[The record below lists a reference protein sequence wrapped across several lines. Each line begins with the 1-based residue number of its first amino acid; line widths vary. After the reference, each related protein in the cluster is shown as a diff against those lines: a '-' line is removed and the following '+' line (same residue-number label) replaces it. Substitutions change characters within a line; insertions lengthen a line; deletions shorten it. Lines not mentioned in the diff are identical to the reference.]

1 MTWRIVQASAIG
13 TSHHKIGEACEDE
26 CFAESLRG
34 PDGGEY
40 FLGLVSDGAG
50 SASHGRCGASLA
62 CEKGRDV
69 IEQWVHNEASH
80 CQPTVPTVR
89 SWVTAIR
96 SHILE
101 SAKAKNLNPRNF
113 ACTLL
118 GAVIGNRNAVF
129 FQVGDGA
136 IVMGEHNDLHPVFWP
151 DNGQYANMT
160 YFITDDDAL
169 DHLQWKCI
177 FLDKPPPLTVKRTS
191 NRDIRVSSCETSLP
205 CEIAMFSDG
214 LQRLALV
221 YQSKTAYQPFFDPM
235 FRTLRQA
242 NLAACDRLSYELFLF
257 LGSPQVNERTDDDK
271 TLILAVR

>member
-1 MTWRIVQASAIG
+1 MTWRIVQASASG
-13 TSHHKIGEACEDE
+13 TAHNKIGEACEDE
-26 CFAESLRG
+26 CLAEVLRA
-34 PDGGEY
+34 PNGEEC

-50 SASHGRCGASLA
+50 SASHGRFGAELA

-69 IEQWVHNEASH
+69 IEQWVRNEASY
-80 CQPTVPTVR
+80 CQFTVLTVT
-89 SWVTAIR
+89 SWITAIR
-96 SHILE
+96 NHIFE
-101 SAKAKNLNPRNF
+101 SAKAKKLNPRDF

-118 GAVIGNRNAVF
+118 GVVIGNKNAAF

-136 IVMGEHNDLHPVFWP
+136 IVIGDHNDLSPVFWP
-151 DNGQYANMT
+151 DNGQYVNMT
-160 YFITDDDAL
+160 YFITDEDAL

-221 YQSKTAYQPFFDPM
+221 YQSKTAYQPFFGPM

-242 NLAACDRLSYELFLF
+242 NLAACDRLSEKLAFF
-257 LGSPQVNERTDDDK
+257 LGSSQVNERTDDDK
-271 TLILAVR
+271 TLVLAVR